1 MTKHQVFFSFEY
13 KKDSW
18 RAAQVKNM
26 GVVSSSS
33 TFSSND
39 WEAVKEKSD
48 TAIKKWID
56 DQMAMRSC
64 LVVLV
69 GSTTSTR
76 KWVKYEIQHAMKLH
90 KGIVG
95 VYIHG
100 LENAQGDQT
109 EKGAN
114 PFYSIYTDSG
124 DHLSKYVDCYDTP
137 YLSSKNVYSDIEK
150 KLPDL
155 VDQAIENRFD
165 Y

>member
-13 KKDSW
+13 NKDNW
-18 RAAQVKNM
+18 RASQVKEM
-26 GVVSSSS
+26 GAVSSSS

-39 WEAVKEKSD
+39 WEEVKAKND

-69 GSTTSTR
+69 GATTSSR
-76 KWVKYEIQHAMKLH
+76 KWVKYEIEHAMSLH

-95 VYIHG
+95 VHIHG
-100 LENAQGDQT
+100 LKDISGHQT
-109 EKGAN
+109 DKGVN
-114 PFYSIYTDSG
+114 PFNDVKTING
-124 DHLSKYVDCYDTP
+124 NLLSKYVQCYDTP
-137 YLSSKNVYSDIEK
+137 YSTSKYVYSDIEQ
-150 KLPDL
+150 KLPAL
-155 VDQAIENRFD
+155 IDQAINNYFD